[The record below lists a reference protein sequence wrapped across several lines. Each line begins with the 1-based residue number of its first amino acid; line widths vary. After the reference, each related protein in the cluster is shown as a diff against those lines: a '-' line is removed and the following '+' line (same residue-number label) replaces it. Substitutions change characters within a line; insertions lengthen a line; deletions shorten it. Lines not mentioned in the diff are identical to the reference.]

1 MQTTRK
7 QWQQDAY
14 QTKQIFQKAIQENKQ
29 REYIMTKKA
38 LQEGDIILINIYVT
52 NIGVPKY
59 IKQTLT
65 GKVKLTGLQ

>member
-1 MQTTRK
+1 MKTVVARCISDKT
-7 QWQQDAY
+7 D
-14 QTKQIFQKAIQENKQ
+14 FQKAIQENKQ

-38 LQEGDIILINIYVT
+38 LQEGHIILINNIYVT

>member
-1 MQTTRK
+1 MQTARK
-7 QWQQDAY
+7 QWYQDAY

-38 LQEGDIILINIYVT
+38 LQEGGIILINIYVT
-52 NIGVPKY
+52 NIGAPKY